1 MINTANLVELFLDFR
16 LSKKDVGSLLL
27 LFSPIVK
34 KADNGLQKKQY
45 QTTYPVSN
53 YVAPRKMIAQ
63 KNISQTSFSKA

>member
-1 MINTANLVELFLDFR
+1 MINTANLVELFLGF
-16 LSKKDVGSLLL
+16 LKKDLGSLLL

-63 KNISQTSFSKA
+63 KNISQTSFNKA